1 MCNRF
6 VRPKKDD
13 LCLSHTSLMTHSEF
27 GSGVINNRHFL
38 FWGEKTVDLDDRPV
52 SFQVREG
59 GGGERGKGRRRGR
72 ERESGKEEMWE
83 GKG

>member
-1 MCNRF
+1 M
-6 VRPKKDD
+6 
-13 LCLSHTSLMTHSEF
+13 
-27 GSGVINNRHFL
+27 
-38 FWGEKTVDLDDRPV
+38 DLDDGPV